1 SYALSWKPCQGDSL
15 NLPDHS
21 QMAYLHENLL
31 KGLNVKLAVR
41 IILETVII
49 DDAIRACEVTITRDD
64 IKTWDKTL
72 KAFEKIIM
80 KVMFL
85 RALISKLKGLLFESN
100 ELLEAKR
107 KEQAKAEEEMKIIKE
122 KLNDVRGVIKNLNVE
137 IETLNLKGQKLDTI
151 FHKEAY
157 APWGTCWNSIE
168 HVAAIPVGGKEG
180 SPDVYVIEL
189 GGTIGFSTKNPIE
202 IMSQMAESGKH
213 IHMRGD
219 YLGKTIQVVPH
230 ITDAIQDWIERVAAI
245 HEDGNEGSPDAERS
259 QKISLAPLTTFLMSS
274 LVCVWEGLMKAE
286 KALKLSQRKYWY
298 NI

>member
-1 SYALSWKPCQGDSL
+1 MEILLEPTSNKLLVGDLQDSIRIKLMSTGKKRWCNSISYTLSWKPCQGDSL

-122 KLNDVRGVIKNLNVE
+122 KLHRRRG
-137 IETLNLKGQKLDTI
+137 
-151 FHKEAY
+151 
-157 APWGTCWNSIE
+157 
-168 HVAAIPVGGKEG
+168 
-180 SPDVYVIEL
+180 
-189 GGTIGFSTKNPIE
+189 
-202 IMSQMAESGKH
+202 
-213 IHMRGD
+213 
-219 YLGKTIQVVPH
+219 
-230 ITDAIQDWIERVAAI
+230 
-245 HEDGNEGSPDAERS
+245 
-259 QKISLAPLTTFLMSS
+259 
-274 LVCVWEGLMKAE
+274 
-286 KALKLSQRKYWY
+286 
-298 NI
+298 